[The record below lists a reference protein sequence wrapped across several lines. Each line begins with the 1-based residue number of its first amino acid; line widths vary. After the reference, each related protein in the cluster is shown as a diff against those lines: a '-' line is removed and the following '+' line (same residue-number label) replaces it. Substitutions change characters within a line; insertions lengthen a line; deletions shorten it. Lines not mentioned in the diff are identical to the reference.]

1 MPERS
6 FRHVRTERAI
16 SGPLSMKTSGGQL
29 IRDIEPARLMPIL
42 FTIVTLVYVI
52 LVGAFF
58 VYESQKK
65 ENALLVRRTIDAC
78 LSSGGRIGP
87 GHTCWYAQPA
97 VTQYESFREDE

>member
-1 MPERS
+1 
-6 FRHVRTERAI
+6 
-16 SGPLSMKTSGGQL
+16 
-29 IRDIEPARLMPIL
+29 MPIL

-78 LSSGGRIGP
+78 LGSGGHIGP
-87 GHTCWYAQPA
+87 GHTCWYAKPT